1 MKSTGVIRRIDELG
15 RIVIPKEIRKKLV
28 INIKDPMEIYADSNS
43 ITFRKVEDK
52 CVFCGESKNLI
63 SFKEKLICKK
73 CFDSLYKEQ
82 VEEK

>member
-1 MKSTGVIRRIDELG
+1 
-15 RIVIPKEIRKKLV
+15 
-28 INIKDPMEIYADSNS
+28 MEIYADSNS

>member
-1 MKSTGVIRRIDELG
+1 MKATGIIRKIDDLG
-15 RIVIPKEIRKKLV
+15 RIVIPKEIRKKLG

-73 CFDSLYKEQ
+73 CFDSLYNQ

>member
-15 RIVIPKEIRKKLV
+15 RIVIPKEIRKKLG

-43 ITFRKVEDK
+43 ITFKKVEDK

-73 CFDSLYKEQ
+73 CLDSLYTQ